1 MMFGEQMVFE
11 ENLREVLEQDE
22 GVVYKT
28 YNDHL
33 CNRTCGIGHL
43 VLKTEPE
50 YDWPVGTEI
59 SKARVTQLYNQDVDI
74 ALKDAKQ
81 LHSNFNSLPEPAK
94 IVIASLC
101 FQLGLPRYQKFKLHH
116 AAIRAEDWQEAAKQL
131 RNSNLYRQTKNRTER
146 HCKRL
151 ESIGEISK

>member
-1 MMFGEQMVFE
+1 MFGEQMMFE

-22 GVVYKT
+22 SVVYKT

-50 YDWPVGTEI
+50 YNWPIGTEI
-59 SKARVTQLYNQDVDI
+59 TKARVTQLYNQDIGI
-74 ALKDAKQ
+74 ALRDAKWI
-81 LHSNFNSLPEPAK
+81 HPDFDELPEPAK

-116 AAIRAEDWQEAAKQL
+116 AAVEARNWREAAAQL
-131 RNSNLYRQTKNRTER
+131 RDSNLYRQTKNRTER
-146 HCKRL
+146 HCRRL